1 MELDWILQIT
11 CEKMTMEVKYI
22 ALERRCCYK
31 AKAPHVG
38 RRRCTGRRWAWQS
51 AFAFA
56 FAGEPRTWMH
66 TLV

>member
-11 CEKMTMEVKYI
+11 REKKTTVEVKYI

-38 RRRCTGRRWAWQS
+38 RHRCTGGRWVGNRLLLLRLQENR
-51 AFAFA
+51 
-56 FAGEPRTWMH
+56 EPGCTP
-66 TLV
+66 